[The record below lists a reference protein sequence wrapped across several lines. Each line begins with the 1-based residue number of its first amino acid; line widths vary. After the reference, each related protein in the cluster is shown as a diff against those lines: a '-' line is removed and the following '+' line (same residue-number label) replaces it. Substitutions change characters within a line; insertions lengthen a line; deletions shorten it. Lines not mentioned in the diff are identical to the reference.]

1 MLVNSGLTQVIM
13 SHRIYLDNAATTPL
27 DPLVLEAMMP
37 YLTEKF
43 GNPSSIYSYGRESR
57 LAIENARKSVAKILG
72 AHPAE
77 IFFTSGGTE
86 ASNTAITA
94 AVRDLGC
101 RHIITSP
108 IEHHATL
115 HTVEYLYK
123 QGEAA
128 LSYVKLLPDG
138 HIDMDSLEQL
148 LAQSEDKCLVTLMH
162 ANNEIG
168 NMLDIHAV
176 GELCKLYGAIFHSDT
191 VQTVGHFPFDLRN
204 TPVHFITGAGH
215 KFHGPKGVG
224 MLYINENVKIQPYI
238 HGGSQERNMRA
249 GTENLY
255 GIVGFAKA
263 LELATAGYEEQS
275 AYIYTLK
282 VYMMEQLKRHI
293 KGVHFN
299 GDPTGRSLY
308 TVLNVSFPK
317 TEKSEMILFNL
328 DINNICASGGSACT
342 SGADAGSHVIRAI
355 NNNPNQ
361 VAVRFSFSKHN
372 TREEIDAVVAKLKE
386 LI

>member
-1 MLVNSGLTQVIM
+1 MN
-13 SHRIYLDNAATTPL
+13 RIYLDNAATTSL
-27 DPLVLEAMMP
+27 DPKVLESMMP
-37 YLTEKF
+37 YLTTHF

-57 LAIENARKSVAKILG
+57 LAIENARKSVAKILN

-86 ASNTAITA
+86 SSNTAIISS
-94 AVRDLGC
+94 VRDLGC
-101 RHIITSP
+101 KHIITSS

-115 HTVEYLYK
+115 HTVEYLYHS
-123 QGEAA
+123 GEVA
-128 LSYVKLLPDG
+128 LSYVKLLPNG
-138 HIDMDSLEQL
+138 HIDIEDLEKL
-148 LAQSEDKCLVTLMH
+148 LAGSQEKCLVTLMH

-176 GELCKLYGAIFHSDT
+176 GELCKMYSAIFHSDT

-215 KFHGPKGVG
+215 KFHGPKGIGV
-224 MLYINENVKIQPYI
+224 LYVNENVKIKPYV

-263 LELATAGYEEQS
+263 LELATANYETES
-275 AYIYTLK
+275 AYIKGLK
-282 VYMMEQLKRHI
+282 VYMMEQLKKHI
-293 KGVHFN
+293 KGISFN
-299 GDPTGRSLY
+299 GDVLGRSLY

-317 TEKSEMILFNL
+317 TEKSEMLLFNL

-372 TREEIDAVVAKLKE
+372 TNEEIDTAVERLKE
-386 LI
+386 II